1 MSTKQNKIF
10 LTGAGGRI
18 ASALYPELVSDDYR
32 DIVRVSRI
40 GNATTIAL
48 NDMFLPGVLGE
59 NDTILHLAWSSVPK
73 TSEES
78 PGLEWMTD
86 IPLLCKILN
95 AVQLVPGNKI
105 HLIFFSSAG
114 TIYGSGQG
122 IFNED
127 SRLTP
132 NCMYGLAK
140 LHAEQLIIQTAERV
154 GFDYTIL
161 RISNLYGFCSREND
175 QQGIIP
181 YLLKAALTGKAFTI
195 WGDGKAQKDYLF
207 YSDFVKALKY
217 IIDHKVTGV
226 FNISYGKSYSIEQ
239 LLNIVEHLTGRG
251 IKIVNAFSPS
261 WDTSCWKI
269 DSSRFCNMAN
279 WQPEIDLADGVSIM
293 MENQN
298 E

>member
-1 MSTKQNKIF
+1 MSKKQSKIF

-18 ASALYPELVSDDYR
+18 ASALYPDLVADYL

-40 GNATTIAL
+40 GNSTAIAL
-48 NDMFLPGVLGE
+48 DDMLLPGMLGGQ
-59 NDTILHLAWSSVPK
+59 DTILHLAWSSVPK

-86 IPLLCKILN
+86 IPLLGRILN
-95 AVQLVPGNKI
+95 AVQLVPEKKP

-114 TIYGSGQG
+114 TIYGSGQDTL
-122 IFNED
+122 NEE
-127 SRLTP
+127 SLLAP
-132 NCMYGLAK
+132 LCMYGLAK

-154 GFDYTIL
+154 GIDYTIL
-161 RISNLYGFCSREND
+161 RISNLYGFPSREND

-181 YLLKAALTGKAFTI
+181 YLLKAALTGKEFTI

-207 YSDFVKALKY
+207 YSDFLSALKY
-217 IIDHKVTGV
+217 IIDQKVYGI

-239 LLNIVEHLTGRG
+239 LLHIVEQFTGRE
-251 IKIVNAFSPS
+251 INIVNAPGSS
-261 WDTSCWKI
+261 WDTSCRNI
-269 DSSRFCNMAN
+269 DSSRFSNMSN
-279 WQPEIDLADGVSIM
+279 WQPKIDLAEGISM
-293 MENQN
+293 MMANQN

>member
-1 MSTKQNKIF
+1 MNKKQNKIF

-18 ASALYPELVSDDYR
+18 ASALYPELVTDYQE
-32 DIVRVSRI
+32 IVRVSRT
-40 GNATTIAL
+40 GNASAIAL

-59 NDTILHLAWSSVPK
+59 HNTILHLAWSSVPK

-86 IPLLCKILN
+86 IPLLGKILN
-95 AVQLVPGNKI
+95 SVQLVPKNKI

-114 TIYGSGQG
+114 TIYGSGQD
-122 IFNED
+122 IFNEE
-127 SRLTP
+127 SRPTP

-161 RISNLYGFCSREND
+161 RISNLYGFSSREDD

-207 YSDFVKALKY
+207 YSDFLRALKY
-217 IIDHKVTGV
+217 IIDHRVTGV
-226 FNISYGKSYSIEQ
+226 FNISYGKSYSIKQ
-239 LLNIVEHLTGRG
+239 LINIVEHLTGGG
-251 IKIVNAFSPS
+251 IKIVNASAPS
-261 WDTSCWKI
+261 WDTSCRKI
-269 DSSRFCNMAN
+269 DSSRLSNITN
-279 WQPEIDLADGVSIM
+279 WHPEIDLADGVSMM